1 MKTRRCFALLLALML
16 VLTGCAANAAEEEKI
31 SGDTAGADWRTWGWV
46 NDAGTLTRDGEE
58 TDVLVCVF
66 SDSIML
72 YLDDETQTVVGAAEY
87 PETLED
93 AREAYVSVSLDD
105 QDGDGYSDLRA
116 VFASPSGEETV
127 LNWLWDAES
136 GAFVC
141 QPDSKGHAPRK
152 AAMRGQG
159 PGVAVFLRTQGKC
172 EGAAKKIFCGN
183 FAQFFNDV
191 KLKRFKTLNPK
202 II

>member
-16 VLTGCAANAAEEEKI
+16 VLTGCAANAAEEEEEP

-66 SDSIML
+66 TDSIML
-72 YLDDETQTVVGAAEY
+72 YLDDETQTVVGVAEY
-87 PETLED
+87 PETMDD

-105 QDGDGYSDLRA
+105 QNGDGYSDLRA
-116 VFASPSGEETV
+116 VFAGPGGEETV
-127 LNWLWDAES
+127 LSWLWDAES

-141 QPDSKGHAPRK
+141 QPDSKG
-152 AAMRGQG
+152 
-159 PGVAVFLRTQGKC
+159 
-172 EGAAKKIFCGN
+172 
-183 FAQFFNDV
+183 
-191 KLKRFKTLNPK
+191 
-202 II
+202 

>member
-16 VLTGCAANAAEEEKI
+16 VLTGCAANAAEEEEI

-46 NDAGTLTRDGEE
+46 NDAGTLTRDGEK

-66 SDSIML
+66 TDSIML

-87 PETLED
+87 PETMED

-105 QDGDGYSDLRA
+105 QNGDGYSDLRA

-127 LNWLWDAES
+127 LNWIWDAES

-141 QPDSKGHAPRK
+141 QPDSKG
-152 AAMRGQG
+152 
-159 PGVAVFLRTQGKC
+159 
-172 EGAAKKIFCGN
+172 
-183 FAQFFNDV
+183 
-191 KLKRFKTLNPK
+191 
-202 II
+202 

>member
-16 VLTGCAANAAEEEKI
+16 VLTGCAANAAEEEEP

-87 PETLED
+87 SMPIPL
-93 AREAYVSVSLDD
+93 
-105 QDGDGYSDLRA
+105 
-116 VFASPSGEETV
+116 
-127 LNWLWDAES
+127 
-136 GAFVC
+136 
-141 QPDSKGHAPRK
+141 
-152 AAMRGQG
+152 
-159 PGVAVFLRTQGKC
+159 
-172 EGAAKKIFCGN
+172 
-183 FAQFFNDV
+183 
-191 KLKRFKTLNPK
+191 
-202 II
+202 

>member
-16 VLTGCAANAAEEEKI
+16 VLTGCAANAAEEEEEP

-58 TDVLVCVF
+58 IDVLVCVF
-66 SDSIML
+66 TDSIML
-72 YLDDETQTVVGAAEY
+72 YLDDETQTVVGVAEY
-87 PETLED
+87 PETMDD

-105 QDGDGYSDLRA
+105 QNGDGYSDLRA

-141 QPDSKGHAPRK
+141 QPDSKGQAPRK

-159 PGVAVFLRTQGKC
+159 PGVAVFYARKAKAKEQSKNFLRQNHT
-172 EGAAKKIFCGN
+172 I
-183 FAQFFNDV
+183 
-191 KLKRFKTLNPK
+191 L
-202 II
+202 